1 MDDDPINFGV
11 LLLIPYRYMEDRI
24 LQAVR
29 DAGFTDVTLA
39 QARVFQRVAP
49 EGSRLT
55 DLAAQAQMTKQSAGV
70 LVDELE
76 KLGYVRRVGDPTDRR
91 ARLIKIEPRGWR
103 VIEASK
109 LAHDRIVAE
118 WREYLG
124 TRNFTLLREILEQL
138 REITDPF
145 ADKH

>member
-1 MDDDPINFGV
+1 MDKDPINFGV
-11 LLLIPYRYMEDRI
+11 LLLIPYRYMEDQI

-39 QARVFQRVAP
+39 QARVFQRVAR

-76 KLGYVRRVGDPTDRR
+76 KLGYVRRVADPTDKR

-103 VIEASK
+103 VIETST

-124 TRNFTLLREILEQL
+124 TRNFTLLHEILKQL

-145 ADKH
+145 ADKN